1 MSNHKTAF
9 VILGIAVL
17 AFARV
22 VGDVPAGAFQL
33 EGRIR
38 DELFNFILTS
48 GTFAQRLLGDSL
60 RDLEGAAFLA
70 LILVDRHGKSST

>member
-1 MSNHKTAF
+1 
-9 VILGIAVL
+9 
-17 AFARV
+17 
-22 VGDVPAGAFQL
+22 L
-33 EGRIR
+33 EGCIR

-60 RDLEGAAFLA
+60 RDFEGAAFLA